1 MINIPSSSSSI
12 PAAPAIIIVIAIVVM
27 VTAMIIIGIRWCMK
41 RANATKQAAH
51 DILHEVAVAFEAATI
66 ASTDIGIVP
75 SRADKANRNSP
86 TSRTT
91 PSFPST

>member
-12 PAAPAIIIVIAIVVM
+12 PAAPAIIIVIAIVV